1 MVKVNMRAVRGC
13 INECICCVLLV
24 LACTKVGDKPPYEN
38 ISQTLGQSVTPA
50 VAVSNDG
57 SVYVVWAE
65 STGVNNFEI
74 FFSENRG
81 GGWSSGLNI
90 SNNTTYSVAP
100 AIDIDESGNVHACW
114 WDFVYEG
121 PDNMVLYRMRTTEG
135 TWDSIEVVAHTT
147 TSIDSVCALPR
158 MVCDNAGNVY
168 VVWGFYIG
176 LGSGLRYRIRSS
188 GSWSEA
194 MAVPG
199 LAAVNPAA
207 LATDGL
213 GNLHIA
219 YEGNY
224 AIHYEM
230 MTPSGTWQD
239 FYTLSDGAA
248 MPLQPEIAIDGA
260 GIAYVTWAE
269 KNGHYYIR
277 YADNAAAYWADP
289 SSIPKENTDDIGFF
303 NSIDAEDDGTLHIV
317 WGNRTLDTI
326 ANVYGSTEVYYVR
339 KYADDDW
346 SDIHNIS
353 NTPAWSI
360 VDVGSI
366 AVDDLGNAHIVW
378 ADAEPGNFEV
388 FYSMVPRD
396 SL

>member
-1 MVKVNMRAVRGC
+1 MRVVRGC
-13 INECICCVLLV
+13 ICEGICCILLT
-24 LACTKVGDKPPYEN
+24 LACTKTQNAPLYVN
-38 ISQTLGQSVTPA
+38 ISQTSGDSFTPA
-50 VAVSNDG
+50 VAVSSDG
-57 SVYVVWAE
+57 AVYVVWAE
-65 STGVNNFEI
+65 STGVNNCEI

-90 SNNTTYSVAP
+90 SNNTTYSVVP
-100 AIDIDESGNVHACW
+100 AIDIDESGNVHTCW

-121 PDNMVLYRMRTTEG
+121 PDSRILYRMRTTEG
-135 TWDSIEVVAHTT
+135 TWDSIEVVAHTI
-147 TSIDSVCALPR
+147 TSTDSNCALPR
-158 MVCDNAGNVY
+158 MVCDNAGDVY
-168 VVWGFYIG
+168 VVWGFYVG
-176 LGSGLRYRIRSS
+176 LGSRLLYRIRSN

-194 MAVPG
+194 MVIPG
-199 LAAVNPAA
+199 EDAVNPAA

-213 GNLHIA
+213 RNLHIA
-219 YEGNY
+219 YEGSD

-239 FYTLSDGAA
+239 YYTISDGVA
-248 MPLQPEIAIDGA
+248 MPLQPEIAVDG
-260 GIAYVTWAE
+260 GGVAYVTWAE
-269 KNGHYYIR
+269 KNGHYYVHCSE
-277 YADNAAAYWADP
+277 NAAGYWADP

-303 NSIDAEDDGTLHIV
+303 SSIDAEDDGTLHIV

-326 ANVYGSTEVYYVR
+326 ANAYGSAEVNYVR
-339 KYADDDW
+339 KYADGNW

-353 NTPAWSI
+353 NTSAWSI

-378 ADAEPGNFEV
+378 ADAELGNFEV
-388 FYSMVPRD
+388 FYFMVSRD